1 MTIGMLEEEEQSR
14 LEQIAVHVN
23 ALVGLLGE
31 DVTREGLVKTPM
43 RCAKALWY
51 ATRGYRQNVDD
62 VVNGALFESP
72 SHDMVVVK
80 DVEFYSL
87 CEHHLLPFF
96 GHISI
101 AYIPDGKVIGLS
113 KVARLVDVYARRLQL
128 QERFTL
134 EVCEA
139 IMKVTGAKGV
149 MAMSTAG
156 HLCMKMRGVEKQ
168 DSTTTVVSAVGV
180 FNDNPGLRNQ
190 FFASL

>member
-1 MTIGMLEEEEQSR
+1 MLEDEEQSR
-14 LEQIAVHVN
+14 LTQIAGHLEAIIN
-23 ALVGLLGE
+23 LLGE
-31 DVTREGLVKTPM
+31 DVTRQGLVKTPM
-43 RCAKALWY
+43 RSAKALWY
-51 ATRGYRQNVDD
+51 ATRGYRQDID
-62 VVNGALFESP
+62 CVVNDALFDSP

-101 AYIPDGKVIGLS
+101 AYIPNGKVIGLS
-113 KVARLVDVYARRLQL
+113 KVARLVDMYARRLQL
-128 QERFTL
+128 QERFTS

-139 IMKVTGAKGV
+139 IMRVTGAKGV
-149 MAMSTAG
+149 MAVSNAG

-168 DSTTTVVSAVGV
+168 DSTTTVVSSVGV
-180 FNDNPGLRNQ
+180 FADSAELRNQ